1 MNLMKRIISVMLLS
15 LGLAVLGTAMTAES
29 RTSFTPGG
37 DVEWK
42 EVDGVLIPIPPAEH
56 PRLYIRKDGIADLKD
71 RMETPQGR
79 KILEKLRKCSVP
91 MTAEEEAAVKTKDF
105 RYYFRM
111 RGVTSEVQL
120 EALDYL
126 VNGDSGQARR
136 AIESML
142 DTLKRT
148 DFDTAHDR
156 TRASGKTV
164 KSSLFIIRICLYCMV
179 MVQK

>member
-1 MNLMKRIISVMLLS
+1 
-15 LGLAVLGTAMTAES
+15 
-29 RTSFTPGG
+29 
-37 DVEWK
+37 
-42 EVDGVLIPIPPAEH
+42 
-56 PRLYIRKDGIADLKD
+56 
-71 RMETPQGR
+71 METPQGR

-156 TRASGKTV
+156 TRASGVMLMVGAMVYDWCYDQMTPEEKQAYV
-164 KSSLFIIRICLYCMV
+164 KEFVRIAGTMESGYPPKNTEPISGHCSETLR
-179 MVQK
+179 